1 MTGTGRGALA
11 WTLLLTLCLS
21 SNLSAQQ
28 GTRLVQGTDE
38 LRVAYWPAD
47 EAQAK
52 IATQAGTQA
61 IARLKHTLGL
71 ELDQRIH
78 IDLCHTNK
86 EFDEQTAKK
95 NDPWVQGRAFPRQNR
110 VVVKAIGPVRIG
122 KLVAHEILHILLQ
135 HKLDE
140 TGARAS
146 RWLHEGLAKYAT
158 GDLPMEERQLLGQ
171 TAAAGEL
178 LSINELEAAFGG
190 SPQQVSLAYAQSYT
204 LVDYLASLEGKAGLS
219 GFLEELGNVGEVE
232 RALIRAYQMPISQLE
247 QQWLREIARIY
258 LPQRSPHIL
267 DNWVWIAIVVLFVA
281 AVITRL
287 ARARVIRRRMQE
299 EERLRQLT
307 ESEAPAIDYPEE
319 GS

>member
-11 WTLLLTLCLS
+11 WTLLLTLCLA
-21 SNLSAQQ
+21 SNLPAQQ

-38 LRVAYWPAD
+38 LRAAYWPAD
-47 EAQAK
+47 EAQAE
-52 IATQAGTQA
+52 IALQAGTLA
-61 IARLKHTLGL
+61 IARLKHTLD
-71 ELDQRIH
+71 LDLNQRIH

-86 EFDEQTAKK
+86 EFDERTAER

-135 HKLDE
+135 RKLDE
-140 TGARAS
+140 TGARS
-146 RWLHEGLAKYAT
+146 PRWLHEGLAKYAT

-171 TAAAGEL
+171 AAADGEL
-178 LSINELEAAFGG
+178 LGINELETAFGG

-204 LVDYLASLEGKAGLS
+204 LVDYLASLEAKAGLS

-232 RALIRAYQMPISQLE
+232 RALIRTYQMPISELE

-267 DNWVWIAIVVLFVA
+267 DNWIWIAIVVLFVA

-287 ARARVIRRRMQE
+287 ARARVIRQRMQE

-307 ESEAPAIDYPEE
+307 ESEAPVIDYPEE

>member
-1 MTGTGRGALA
+1 VTGTERGTFTWAV
-11 WTLLLTLCLS
+11 LLTLCVAS
-21 SNLSAQQ
+21 SLSAQQ

-47 EAQAK
+47 EDQAE
-52 IATQAGTQA
+52 IASQAGTQA

-86 EFDEQTAKK
+86 EFDERTAQK
-95 NDPWVQGRAFPRQNR
+95 NDPWVQGRAFPQQYR

-135 HKLDE
+135 RKLED
-140 TGARAS
+140 TGSFAP

-171 TAAAGEL
+171 AAADGKL
-178 LSINELEAAFGG
+178 LGISELEAAFGG
-190 SPQQVSLAYAQSYT
+190 PPQQVSLAYAQSYT

-232 RALIRAYQMPISQLE
+232 RALIRTYQMPISQIE

-258 LPQRSPHIL
+258 LPQRSPHML

-281 AVITRL
+281 AVITRMVR
-287 ARARVIRRRMQE
+287 ARAIRRRMQE
-299 EERLRQLT
+299 EEHIRQLR
-307 ESEAPAIDYPEE
+307 ESEVPATDYSE
-319 GS
+319 GGS

>member
-1 MTGTGRGALA
+1 VTGSSLRASFGGILLMLAATGI
-11 WTLLLTLCLS
+11 S
-21 SNLSAQQ
+21 PAQQ

-61 IARLKHTLGL
+61 IARLKHTLAV

-86 EFDEQTAKK
+86 EFDERTAKK
-95 NDPWVQGRAFPRQNR
+95 NDPWVHGRAFPRQNR

-122 KLVAHEILHILLQ
+122 KLIAHEILHILLQ

-140 TGARAS
+140 TGARAP

-158 GDLPMEERQLLGQ
+158 GDLPMEEHQLLGQ
-171 TAAAGEL
+171 AAAGGEL
-178 LSINELEAAFGG
+178 LSINELEAAFAG
-190 SPQQVSLAYAQSYT
+190 PPEQVSLAYAQSYT

-219 GFLEELGNVGEVE
+219 GFLDELGNIGEVD
-232 RALIRAYQMPISQLE
+232 RALIRAYRMPISQLE
-247 QQWLREIARIY
+247 EQWLREIARIY
-258 LPQRSPHIL
+258 LPQRSPHVL
-267 DNWVWIAIVVLFVA
+267 DNWVWAAVAVLFVV
-281 AVITRL
+281 AVIIRL
-287 ARARVIRRRMQE
+287 VRARAIRRRMQQE
-299 EERLRQLT
+299 EHLRQLT
-307 ESEAPAIDYPEE
+307 ESEVPNTDYPEE

>member
-1 MTGTGRGALA
+1 MGSSLHASFCGILLMLA
-11 WTLLLTLCLS
+11 ATSILP
-21 SNLSAQQ
+21 AQQ
-28 GTRLVQGTDE
+28 GTRLAQGTEE
-38 LRVAYWPAD
+38 LRVVYWPAD
-47 EAQAK
+47 EEQAQ

-61 IARLKHTLGL
+61 IARLKHTLEM

-86 EFDEQTAKK
+86 EFDERTAKK
-95 NDPWVQGRAFPRQNR
+95 NDPWVQGRAFPGQNR

-135 HKLDE
+135 HKVDE
-140 TGARAS
+140 TGAPAP

-158 GDLPMEERQLLGQ
+158 VDLPMEERELLGQ
-171 TAAAGEL
+171 AAANGEL
-178 LSINELEAAFGG
+178 LSISELEAAFSGP
-190 SPQQVSLAYAQSYT
+190 PQQVSLAYAQSYT
-204 LVDYLASLEGKAGLS
+204 LVDYLTSLEAKAGLS

-232 RALIRAYQMPISQLE
+232 RALIRAYQMPISELE

-267 DNWVWIAIVVLFVA
+267 DNWIWIAIVVLFVA

-287 ARARVIRRRMQE
+287 ARARVIRQRMQE

-307 ESEAPAIDYPEE
+307 ESEAPVIDYPEE
-319 GS
+319 GP

>member
-1 MTGTGRGALA
+1 MTGTGRGAFT
-11 WTLLLTLCLS
+11 WTLLLTLCVA

-47 EAQAK
+47 EAQAE
-52 IATQAGTQA
+52 IALQAGTLA
-61 IARLKHTLGL
+61 ITRLKHTLGL
-71 ELDQRIH
+71 DLKQRIH

-86 EFDEQTAKK
+86 EFDERTAKK

-140 TGARAS
+140 TGARS
-146 RWLHEGLAKYAT
+146 PRWLHEGLAKYAT

-171 TAAAGEL
+171 TATDGEL

-204 LVDYLASLEGKAGLS
+204 LVDYLASLAGQAGLS

-232 RALIRAYQMPISQLE
+232 RALIRAYQMPISELE
-247 QQWLREIARIY
+247 QQWLREIVRVY

-307 ESEAPAIDYPEE
+307 ESEAPVIDYPEE
-319 GS
+319 GP

>member
-1 MTGTGRGALA
+1 VTGIKWAALIGVVLFTVYA
-11 WTLLLTLCLS
+11 A
-21 SNLSAQQ
+21 SNSSAQQ
-28 GTRLVQGTDE
+28 GTRLVQGNDE

-47 EAQAK
+47 QQQAE
-52 IATQAGTQA
+52 IALQAGTQA
-61 IARLKHTLGL
+61 IARLKYTLDL

-86 EFDEQTAKK
+86 EFDERTAEK
-95 NDPWVQGRAFPRQNR
+95 NDPWVLGRAFPRQNR
-110 VVVKAIGPVRIG
+110 VVVKAIGPARIG

-135 HKLDE
+135 RKLDE
-140 TGARAS
+140 TGAIAP

-158 GDLPMEERQLLGQ
+158 GDLPMEERELLGQ
-171 TAAAGEL
+171 AAVDGKL
-178 LSINELEAAFGG
+178 LHISELEAAFNG

-204 LVDYLASLEGKAGLS
+204 LVDYLASREGKAGLS
-219 GFLEELGNVGEVE
+219 GFLEELGNVGEVD
-232 RALIRAYQMPISQLE
+232 RALVRTYQMPISQLE
-247 QQWLREIARIY
+247 EQWLYQITRVY

-281 AVITRL
+281 AVTTRL
-287 ARARVIRRRMQE
+287 ARARAIRRRMQE

-307 ESEAPAIDYPEE
+307 ESEAPVIDYPEE

>member
-1 MTGTGRGALA
+1 MTGTGQGALA
-11 WTLLLTLCLS
+11 WTLLLTLCVAG
-21 SNLSAQQ
+21 NLSAQQ

-47 EAQAK
+47 EAQAE
-52 IATQAGTQA
+52 IALQAGTLA
-61 IARLKHTLGL
+61 IARLKHTLDL
-71 ELDQRIH
+71 ELKQRIH

-86 EFDEQTAKK
+86 EFDERTAER
-95 NDPWVQGRAFPRQNR
+95 NDPWVQGRAFPRQNQ
-110 VVVKAIGPVRIG
+110 VVVKAIGPLRIG

-140 TGARAS
+140 TGARS
-146 RWLHEGLAKYAT
+146 PRWLHEGLAKYAT

-171 TAAAGEL
+171 TATDGEL
-178 LSINELEAAFGG
+178 LSINELEAAFAG

-204 LVDYLASLEGKAGLS
+204 LVDYLASLAGQAGLS

-232 RALIRAYQMPISQLE
+232 RALIRTYQMPISELE

-267 DNWVWIAIVVLFVA
+267 DNWIWIAIVVLFVA

-287 ARARVIRRRMQE
+287 ARARVIRQRMQE

-307 ESEAPAIDYPEE
+307 ESEAPVIDYPEE
-319 GS
+319 GP

>member
-21 SNLSAQQ
+21 SNLPAQQ

-47 EAQAK
+47 EAQAE
-52 IATQAGTQA
+52 IALQAGTLA
-61 IARLKHTLGL
+61 IARLKHTLD
-71 ELDQRIH
+71 LDLNQRIH

-86 EFDEQTAKK
+86 EFDELTAYK

-135 HKLDE
+135 RKLDE
-140 TGARAS
+140 TGARS
-146 RWLHEGLAKYAT
+146 PRWLHEGLAKYAT

-171 TAAAGEL
+171 TAADGGL

-204 LVDYLASLEGKAGLS
+204 LVDYLSSLEGKAGLS

-232 RALIRAYQMPISQLE
+232 RALIRAYQMPISELE
-247 QQWLREIARIY
+247 QQWLRQIAHVY
-258 LPQRSPHIL
+258 LPQRSPHVL
-267 DNWVWIAIVVLFVA
+267 DNWIWIAIVVLFVA

-287 ARARVIRRRMQE
+287 ARARAIRRRMQE

>member
-1 MTGTGRGALA
+1 VTGTGRGAFT
-11 WTLLLTLCLS
+11 WTLLLTLCVA

-47 EAQAK
+47 EAQAE
-52 IATQAGTQA
+52 IALQAGTLA
-61 IARLKHTLGL
+61 ITRLKHTLGL
-71 ELDQRIH
+71 DLKQRIH

-86 EFDEQTAKK
+86 EFDERTAKK

-140 TGARAS
+140 TGARS
-146 RWLHEGLAKYAT
+146 PRWLHEGLAKYAT

-171 TAAAGEL
+171 TATDGEL

-204 LVDYLASLEGKAGLS
+204 LVDYLASLAGQAGLS

-232 RALIRAYQMPISQLE
+232 RALIRAYQMPISELE
-247 QQWLREIARIY
+247 QQWLREIVRVY

-307 ESEAPAIDYPEE
+307 ESEAPVIDYPEE
-319 GS
+319 GP

>member
-1 MTGTGRGALA
+1 MTGAGRGTFT
-11 WTLLLTLCLS
+11 WVVLLTLCVAS
-21 SNLSAQQ
+21 SLSAQQ
-28 GTRLVQGTDE
+28 DARLVQGTDE

-47 EAQAK
+47 EDQAE
-52 IATQAGTQA
+52 IALQAGTLA
-61 IARLKHTLGL
+61 IARLKHTLDL
-71 ELDQRIH
+71 ELAQRIH

-86 EFDEQTAKK
+86 EFDERTAGQ
-95 NDPWVQGRAFPRQNR
+95 NDPWVHGRAFARQNR

-122 KLVAHEILHILLQ
+122 KLVAHEILHILLR
-135 HKLDE
+135 HKLAE
-140 TGARAS
+140 TGAFAP

-171 TAAAGEL
+171 AAADGEL

-232 RALIRAYQMPISQLE
+232 RALIRAYQMPISELE
-247 QQWLREIARIY
+247 QQWLRQIARVY

-267 DNWVWIAIVVLFVA
+267 DNWIWIAIVVLFVA

-287 ARARVIRRRMQE
+287 ARARAIRRRMQE
-299 EERLRQLT
+299 EERIRQLT
-307 ESEAPAIDYPEE
+307 ESEVSNANHIEE